1 MQIRRVVTG
10 HDESGKAIVLYDGI
24 ATNTRHRAFAGTS
37 STLLWITDGAPA
49 DIEGTADRADR
60 TIATAPPP
68 NGSIL
73 RVVDFTPLTPQMEAV
88 TQEDV
93 ARELGVAHHATPG
106 RHPFEHRTRSIDYA
120 IVLSGEIDML
130 LDDGSVHLKQG
141 DILIQ
146 QGTNHTWLNRGTEPC
161 RIAFVLIDA
170 AEPEAWS
177 KPR

>member
-10 HDESGKAIVLYDGI
+10 HDQSGKAVVLHDGI
-24 ATNTRHRAFAGTS
+24 ATNTRRRAFAGTA
-37 STLLWITDGAPA
+37 STLLWVTDGAPA
-49 DIEGTADRADR
+49 DIDGLQDQAER

-68 NGSIL
+68 GGSIL
-73 RVVDFTPLTPQMEAV
+73 RIVDFTPLTPQMEAV
-88 TQEDV
+88 THEDV
-93 ARELGVAHHATPG
+93 ARELGVSHHGAPG

-120 IVLSGEIDML
+120 IIMSGEIDML
-130 LDDGSVHLKQG
+130 LDDSEIHLKAG

-170 AEPEAWS
+170 AEPAAWS
-177 KPR
+177 KRK